1 MFSCL
6 SEVIACLNQ
15 RLSRTENYFITW
27 RLDEIILFF
36 KLRLKWHGLSVWRIN
51 AWSSNVVYARQTL
64 FTCEW
69 SNANKLWPPLLF
81 PDCNANGIASIPGGF
96 IVMEERVNHACH
108 LKPCAGLKCKIFLL
122 TATIFVG
129 LQMIKKKES
138 QLTVK
143 TNQQSEDKIKKM
155 AGKLSQ
161 KPSKVNQA
169 SSSKTTLWPPCFCH
183 FPNT

>member
-1 MFSCL
+1 MFRCL

-27 RLDEIILFF
+27 RLHEIILFF

-51 AWSSNVVYARQTL
+51 AWSGNVVYARQTL

-96 IVMEERVNHACH
+96 IVMEERVNRACH

-129 LQMIKKKES
+129 LQMIKKRKSADGWRGNSARSLLKSIKHHRLRPLYEHLVFVTF
-138 QLTVK
+138 QTRR
-143 TNQQSEDKIKKM
+143 TEDEFEQEAK
-155 AGKLSQ
+155 
-161 KPSKVNQA
+161 N
-169 SSSKTTLWPPCFCH
+169 
-183 FPNT
+183 